1 MKSRRSFLR
10 VMGAAPLVAKGVAE
24 EAAKSLA
31 GIGLSS
37 GTMLQGNPMAQA
49 GIPVGADY
57 RYPSAANISQML
69 LDKAFRELV
78 EEAAYQNNRHVSYI
92 DHDLASKR
100 SFSLAAKVT
109 FQRQRNVAREID
121 GYAREH
127 VSPWHLFVKRLN
139 PFS

>member
-10 VMGAAPLVAKGVAE
+10 VMGAAPLVAKTAAE

-37 GTMLQGNPMAQA
+37 GVQLNPAMSQA
-49 GIPVGADY
+49 GIPVGANY
-57 RYPSAANISQML
+57 THPSAANISQML

-109 FQRQRNVAREID
+109 FQRQRNVAREVD

-127 VSPWHLFVKRLN
+127 VSPWQLFVKRLN
-139 PFS
+139 PWA